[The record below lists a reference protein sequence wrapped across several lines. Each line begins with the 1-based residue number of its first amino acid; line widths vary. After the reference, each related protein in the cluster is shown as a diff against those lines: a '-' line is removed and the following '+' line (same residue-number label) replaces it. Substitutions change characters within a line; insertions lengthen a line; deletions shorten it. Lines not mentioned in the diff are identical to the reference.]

1 VKIVWSPLAVDR
13 VTEIVAWIS
22 RDRPV
27 AAENLVQE
35 LFSSVEQLVSFP
47 GRGRRVPE
55 IDQPDIRELIHKRYR
70 IIYRVKANSIEVL
83 TVRHSRQD
91 LEEEDLTG

>member
-1 VKIVWSPLAVDR
+1 MKIVWSPLAVDR
-13 VTEIVAWIS
+13 ISEIVAWIS

-27 AAENLVQE
+27 AAAQLAQA
-35 LFSSVEQLVSFP
+35 LFAAVGKLASFP
-47 GRGRRVPE
+47 EAGRQLPE

-70 IIYRVKANSIEVL
+70 IIYRVKADSIEVL

-91 LEEEDLTG
+91 LDGEDLGG

>member
-13 VTEIVAWIS
+13 LTEIVAWIS

-27 AAENLVQE
+27 AAANLVQE
-35 LFSSVEQLVSFP
+35 MFSSVEQLVSLP
-47 GRGRRVPE
+47 ERGRRVAE

>member
-13 VTEIVAWIS
+13 VTEIISWIS
-22 RDRPV
+22 GDRPF

-35 LFSSVEQLVSFP
+35 MFSSVEQLASFP
-47 GRGRRVPE
+47 ERGRRVPE
-55 IDQPDIRELIHKRYR
+55 VDQPYIRELIHKRYR
-70 IIYRVKANSIEVL
+70 IIYRVKVDSIEVL

-91 LEEEDLTG
+91 LEEEDLTS

>member
-27 AAENLVQE
+27 AAANLVQE

-47 GRGRRVPE
+47 ESGRRVPE

-70 IIYRVKANSIEVL
+70 IIYRVKADSIDVL

>member
-1 VKIVWSPLAVDR
+1 M
-13 VTEIVAWIS
+13 TEIVAWIS
-22 RDRPV
+22 RDRP
-27 AAENLVQE
+27 AAAANLAQE
-35 LFSSVEQLVSFP
+35 MFSSVEQLASFP
-47 GRGRRVPE
+47 ERGRRVPE

-70 IIYRVKANSIEVL
+70 IIYRVRVDSIDVL